1 MARGSCPTIKTE
13 FVDRISLGLDK
24 TGLTPNMDGLRIPL
38 ANPSFPVETWEWAL
52 RDYFDRVEIAN
63 ALRFGWD
70 VSFISKPMP
79 KDAKWN
85 LQGASLYEKDVQTYV
100 DQELSFGSLV
110 GPFDDADLPFQ
121 TFCSPLNTVRKKGS
135 EVRRTVVDCTQL
147 NLGVNSFIDAHWH
160 RGKHWK
166 LSLPTSQTIIDLI
179 QKARQRYPGQKIL
192 LFKLD
197 FSRWYRWFLLDPV
210 HSIFFAIRWRGKV
223 FLDAALSFGNRA
235 AALAAQRFIW
245 AIVWM
250 FRTRVPPFPGT
261 FNTGISCSCDDHCD
275 CGENF
280 SAGYIDD
287 FIGVSP
293 ESLAFLQFQSAIDL
307 ANMLG
312 CRLSTTP
319 GHISP
324 PNTECECLG
333 ILYNTEKNTMS
344 LPRDKVSDVSSILQD
359 WVTRERATEHELS
372 VLAGKLL
379 YCANVIFAGRLFLNR
394 CLAVKRFAATKN
406 KPIYLTEDFRED
418 IRWWQ
423 KAILVR
429 NGISF
434 LVPVST
440 IHISLDASSNGWH
453 QEKPGIGG
461 FNHHTNQFFSTQT
474 AQKCEDW
481 CIANQELVAHVIAIH
496 LWAAD
501 WNCSQVTIH
510 TDNQACW
517 FLLNKGRSRDDLRL
531 RMSRW
536 IATQQ
541 IQKNF
546 RITSV
551 WIPTKENN
559 VADALSRPTDPGQTQ
574 KLQEFYKTLPE
585 SPTQCLVRPEFFD
598 FDD

>member
-1 MARGSCPTIKTE
+1 MPRGSCPTFKTE
-13 FVDRISLGLDK
+13 YVDRIALGLDK

-38 ANPSFPVETWEWAL
+38 QNPSFPVDVWKWAL
-52 RDYFDRVEIAN
+52 ESYFDGEQIVESF
-63 ALRFGWD
+63 LFGWD
-70 VSFISKPMP
+70 VSFISKPAP

-85 LQGASLYEKDVQTYV
+85 LQGASLHEKDVQTYV
-100 DQELSFGSLV
+100 DQELAFGSLV
-110 GPFDDADLPFQ
+110 GPFDESDLPFS

-135 EVRRTVVDCTQL
+135 EVRRTVVDCSQL
-147 NLGVNSFIDAHWH
+147 GLGVNAFIDAHWH
-160 RGKHWK
+160 RGKNWK
-166 LSLPTSQTIIDLI
+166 LSLPTSQTIINLI

-210 HSIFFAIRWRGKV
+210 QSIFFAIRWRGKV

-235 AALAAQRFIW
+235 AALAAQRVIW
-245 AIVWM
+245 SIVWM
-250 FRTRVPPFPGT
+250 YRTRVPPFPGT
-261 FNTGISCSCDDHCD
+261 FNSGISCSCNDHCD

-293 ESLAFLQFQSAIDL
+293 EALAQVQFQSAVDL
-307 ANMLG
+307 AGMLG

-324 PNTECECLG
+324 PNSECECLG
-333 ILYNTEKNTMS
+333 ILYNTEDNTMA
-344 LPRDKVSDVSSILQD
+344 LPQDKVSDVSAILHE
-359 WVTRERATEHELS
+359 WVSKERATEHELS
-372 VLAGKLL
+372 VLCGKLL
-379 YCANVIFAGRLFLNR
+379 YCSNVIFAGRLFLNR
-394 CLAVKRFAATKN
+394 CLAVKRFAASKN
-406 KPIYLTEDFRED
+406 APIYLTEDFRED

-423 KAILVR
+423 KAVIVR

-434 LVPVST
+434 LVPVSD
-440 IHISLDASSNGWH
+440 IHVSLDASSNGWH
-453 QEKPGIGG
+453 DGKAGIGG
-461 FNHHTNQFFSTQT
+461 YNHQTNQFFSTRT
-474 AQKCEDW
+474 SEECEDW
-481 CIANQELVAHVIAIH
+481 CIANQELLAHIVAIH
-496 LWAAD
+496 LWAPT
-501 WNCSQVTIH
+501 WKNCQVTIH
-510 TDNQACW
+510 TDNEACW
-517 FLLNKGRSRDDLRL
+517 FLLNNGRSRDDLRL

-541 IQKNF
+541 ILQDF

-559 VADALSRPTDPGQTQ
+559 VADALSRPTDPAQNQ
-574 KLQEFYKTLPE
+574 KLNDYFKTLPE
-585 SPTQCLVRPEFFD
+585 FPTCCHVRPEFFK